1 LSDSL
6 TEGIFVGQP
15 TAAASVGMA
24 RRYLRYLLMEDQVIK
39 VLFVEDDEDDYVFIR
54 ELLSEVKQ
62 TKYLLEWAP
71 TYEIAL
77 KIMAKTENQVCLV
90 DYRLGIHDGLEILR
104 SAEARNARVPI
115 IFVTGQEDYHVDLKA
130 MRSGAAD
137 YLVKSQLTAPLLD
150 RSIRYAMD
158 RWRSDEALRRS
169 YAEIELRVK
178 ERTAELAAAN
188 AALKR
193 SADEIK
199 LFAYSITHDLKNP
212 ALVIHYLAKKLAE
225 TYEDALDD
233 RGKEYCRRVVTS
245 SEQIVALLEKIY
257 AYVSAKESPLVVE
270 RVELGEVLTLLRDE
284 FSSQLRLRQVKW
296 SGPDMAPAIVA
307 DRLALIRIL
316 RNLVENALKYG
327 GEGLSEIQIG
337 YQDSGDEHVISV
349 RDDGAGFK
357 DMEAEK
363 IFGLFV
369 RSESSKGVEGT
380 GLGLAIV
387 KELAQQHKGRV
398 WAELPEG
405 RGATFFVSFPKNPLV
420 ST

>member
-1 LSDSL
+1 MRA
-6 TEGIFVGQP
+6 G
-15 TAAASVGMA
+15 
-24 RRYLRYLLMEDQVIK
+24 
-39 VLFVEDDEDDYVFIR
+39 
-54 ELLSEVKQ
+54 
-62 TKYLLEWAP
+62 
-71 TYEIAL
+71 AL
-77 KIMAKTENQVCLV
+77 
-90 DYRLGIHDGLEILR
+90 
-104 SAEARNARVPI
+104 
-115 IFVTGQEDYHVDLKA
+115 
-130 MRSGAAD
+130 D
-137 YLVKSQLTAPLLD
+137 YLVKSQLTTPLLD
-150 RSIRYAMD
+150 RSIRYALD
-158 RWRSDEALRRS
+158 RWRSGEALRRA
-169 YAEIELRVK
+169 YGEIELRVE

-233 RGKEYCRRVVTS
+233 RAKEYCRRVVTS

-296 SGPDMAPAIVA
+296 SGPDMAPAVVA

-337 YQDSGDEHVISV
+337 YQESGNEHVISV

-357 DMEAEK
+357 DTEAEK
-363 IFGLFV
+363 IFGPFV
-369 RSESSKGVEGT
+369 RSESSKGVKGT

-398 WAELPEG
+398 WAELAQG
-405 RGATFFVSFPKNPLV
+405 GGSTFFVSFPKRPIA
-420 ST
+420 TT